1 MIDALMKFVVM
12 VWVFSV
18 FSTPSHHVDESELN
32 FVHSFCGFELYLLLP
47 VIDNNI
53 KSFLLLFRLE
63 KTRKTAFNL
72 PRFTLSI
79 NYCMLLP

>member
-12 VWVFSV
+12 VWVLF
-18 FSTPSHHVDESELN
+18 FLLLPYHVDESELN